1 MRYFYRLRYFVAIKI
16 FALPLRAKYM
26 MTPHTWIPII
36 IARLI
41 SLLQATS
48 LRDRY
53 YTALNRIEI
62 LETAL
67 DDIARISA
75 SRVDSSERHKLI
87 VGIVT
92 RTRDD

>member
-1 MRYFYRLRYFVAIKI
+1 
-16 FALPLRAKYM
+16 M
-26 MTPHTWIPII
+26 MTHTWIPII
-36 IARLI
+36 IARII
-41 SLLQATS
+41 SLLQATT

-53 YTALNRIEI
+53 YTALNRIEL

-67 DDIARISA
+67 DDIARISG

-92 RTRDD
+92 RIKND